1 MRENK
6 MQSLSDLITKYS
18 APPDHQERDVPDYC
32 FTAKISPDA
41 RLKLEAIAL
50 HFDVK
55 KTRLASEILESAIN
69 DLFEEVSENFDEDCS
84 RYYQDECEELENVRF
99 NLR

>member
-1 MRENK
+1 
-6 MQSLSDLITKYS
+6 MQALSDLITKYT
-18 APPDHQERDVPDYC
+18 APPDHEKDVPDYC

-69 DLFEEVSENFDEDCS
+69 DLFDEVSGNFDEDCS
-84 RYYQDECEELENVRF
+84 RYYHDECEELENVRLH
-99 NLR
+99 LR